1 MDMLGINYELIG
13 IGICINHIY
22 HINPHLTADALFVSE
37 SRTSPCCQEISGAP
51 GWSLPGKPL
60 LGQVNIRRRWFSV

>member
-1 MDMLGINYELIG
+1 MLGINYEFIG
-13 IGICINHIY
+13 IGICIH
-22 HINPHLTADALFVSE
+22 HINPHLTADALFVPE
-37 SRTSPCCQEISGAP
+37 SRTSPWCQEISGAP